1 VANQEEGSRGLGEEY
16 FSGWNEFRNDEKYST
31 LSRVLLAKLPH
42 HFVAFDVCGSK
53 NFPVPFVYLPWS
65 MRKVA
70 AQLGMV

>member
-1 VANQEEGSRGLGEEY
+1 MNFGMMTQHKTAKY
-16 FSGWNEFRNDEKYST
+16 TEKYST